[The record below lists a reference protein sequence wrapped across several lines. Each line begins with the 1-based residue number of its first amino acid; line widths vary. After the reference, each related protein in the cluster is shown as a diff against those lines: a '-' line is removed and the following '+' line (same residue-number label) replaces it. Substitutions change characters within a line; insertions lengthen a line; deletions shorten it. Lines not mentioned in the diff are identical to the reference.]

1 MLNKLWEISG
11 IEEVPL
17 LEQKQKKGHI
27 QTRSDTYM
35 ESSSFAAG
43 YVSLKGAVIVE
54 LDGVVVIMFFL
65 HKWAGGARGFDSE
78 TVQSIFLSI
87 IPHTWARAL
96 THLKYRRKLK
106 NLVWQTRAL
115 NLKTQ
120 EKGNDE
126 ISVILLKKRMSE
138 FIMASAF
145 IWK

>member
-65 HKWAGGARGFDSE
+65 HK
-78 TVQSIFLSI
+78 
-87 IPHTWARAL
+87 
-96 THLKYRRKLK
+96 
-106 NLVWQTRAL
+106 
-115 NLKTQ
+115 
-120 EKGNDE
+120 
-126 ISVILLKKRMSE
+126 
-138 FIMASAF
+138 
-145 IWK
+145 